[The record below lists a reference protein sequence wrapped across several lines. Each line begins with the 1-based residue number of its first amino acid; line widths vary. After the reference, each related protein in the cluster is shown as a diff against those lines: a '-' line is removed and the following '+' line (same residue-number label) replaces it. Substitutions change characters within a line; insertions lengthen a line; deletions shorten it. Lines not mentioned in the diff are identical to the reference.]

1 MTLNTSLE
9 EIMNAMGAQAA
20 IAARELG
27 RATTEQKNNALIAA
41 AQNLRAQTEELLTA
55 NRLDMDIAN
64 FMSSSSSSEGRRV
77 KLTLLSTNLLPSAQT
92 KTRH

>member
-41 AQNLRAQTEELLTA
+41 AWNNDINRAL
-55 NRLDMDIAN
+55 
-64 FMSSSSSSEGRRV
+64 
-77 KLTLLSTNLLPSAQT
+77 
-92 KTRH
+92 